1 MGVERDF
8 IVRQLMMLF
17 SFLHKVIALRKK
29 GEKEEAE
36 KTIHEIYATLKIEE
50 DLSQYSL
57 GALLEFLEK
66 QKGLSLEQLEIVALV
81 LREQGELSNLET
93 AKLDY
98 FSKAYFILQK
108 VDLESVTFSIT
119 RQVALQELKESLSI

>member
-8 IVRQLMMLF
+8 IMRQLMMLF

-36 KTIHEIYATLKIEE
+36 ETIHEIYSALKIEE
-50 DLSQYSL
+50 DLSEFSL
-57 GALLEFLEK
+57 EDLLEYLEK
-66 QKGLSLEQLEIVALV
+66 QKELSLEQLEIVALV
-81 LREQGELSNLET
+81 LREQGELINSET
-93 AKLDY
+93 AKLDF

-108 VDLESVTFSIT
+108 VDLNSVTFSIN
-119 RQVALQELKESLSI
+119 RQLALQELKEMLPN